1 MSNQG
6 QEGGDLDPRP
16 GSTRQL
22 VVRVYPKIA
31 LAYFVAATSCLML
44 IAFLLMIFAFVEV
57 GSSIFTGD
65 HVEAALS
72 AISLLVIGFAVVETA
87 KFIAEEEIMRKRELR
102 SSTESRRSITK
113 FITIIVIAASSASVR
128 ASGVSPGSHQGR
140 VCTSPQV
147 STTRALPGMSKGA
160 EPPQPASMIANTRLA
175 PFIFNV
181 MFNPS
186 HRRG

>member
-57 GSSIFTGD
+57 GNSIFTGD

-113 FITIIVIAASSASVR
+113 FITIIVIAASLEALVMVFQ
-128 ASGVSPGSHQGR
+128 A
-140 VCTSPQV
+140 
-147 STTRALPGMSKGA
+147 TRDGIEYAIYPAFLFI
-160 EPPQPASMIANTRLA
+160 ASMLA
-175 PFIFNV
+175 LVALGTYQWLSSRIDSSSDER
-181 MFNPS
+181 MD
-186 HRRG
+186 HGDL